1 MNELKHFGNS
11 MFGPDKDVCQ
21 TCGNESNTMYWKN
34 GVCQS
39 CQEKKYNANNGLDI
53 TKPFLKVL
61 TMMMF
66 LVAIIEFALNLVTFG
81 FYSKWMSPNTLMN
94 RLGRYIMLKER
105 E

>member
-11 MFGPDKDVCQ
+11 MSGPDEDVCQ
-21 TCGNESNTMYWKN
+21 TCGNESNTMFWRN

-39 CQEKKYNANNGLDI
+39 CQENKSNTYDI
-53 TKPFLKVL
+53 TKPFLKFL

-66 LVAIIEFALNLVTFG
+66 LVAIVDFLLNIVTLG
-81 FYSKWMSPNTLMN
+81 FYAKWTKGKTLMM
-94 RLGRYIMLKER
+94 RLGQYIILKEI